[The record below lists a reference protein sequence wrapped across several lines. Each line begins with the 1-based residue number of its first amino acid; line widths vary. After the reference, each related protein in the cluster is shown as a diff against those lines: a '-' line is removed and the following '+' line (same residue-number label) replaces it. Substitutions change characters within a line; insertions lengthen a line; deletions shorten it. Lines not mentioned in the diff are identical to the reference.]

1 MKQKYK
7 LKVGDVIYVDNPLLK
22 EEYRRYEVEK
32 IIGNRAITKFRDF
45 NTEIYFNNRIYE
57 WLCRTFDFKI
67 IGASA
72 KQNDLEES

>member
-57 WLCRTFDFKI
+57 YGKRLNGI
-67 IGASA
+67 YN
-72 KQNDLEES
+72 NDYFVERLG